1 MVENNKKGI
10 DDVDLDNVEAG
21 KDILSSS
28 GLAIIPADNLADA
41 ATKIVAAVK
50 GN

>member
-1 MVENNKKGI
+1 VRLEGP
-10 DDVDLDNVEAG
+10 NVEAG
-21 KDILSSS
+21 NEILSSS

-41 ATKIVAAVK
+41 ASKIVAAVK